1 MLSSADLAVTNT
13 FAPLDQLPDV
23 SEISAPKRITNLLIP
38 SLETAEI
45 PEALKARSGQ
55 LFPSVVLIDETLISV
70 ANAVA
75 ETASKSPAA
84 RAVFEAGLEAVTP
97 YA

>member
-1 MLSSADLAVTNT
+1 MAGAAAGAWVTVSSGRLPAVLSSADLAVTNT

-45 PEALKARSGQ
+45 PEALNARSGQ
-55 LFPSVVLIDETLISV
+55 LFPSVVLIDETLI
-70 ANAVA
+70 
-75 ETASKSPAA
+75 
-84 RAVFEAGLEAVTP
+84 
-97 YA
+97 